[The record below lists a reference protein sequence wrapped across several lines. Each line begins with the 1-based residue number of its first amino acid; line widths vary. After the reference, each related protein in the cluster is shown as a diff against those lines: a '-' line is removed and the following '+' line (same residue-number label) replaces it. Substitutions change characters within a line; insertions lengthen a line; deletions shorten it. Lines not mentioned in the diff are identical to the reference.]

1 LRAPTIPARK
11 FRSAWQMK
19 RIAPDKKPLR
29 GNIVVPGDK
38 SIAHRAVIFS
48 AIAQGRSRILNLS
61 GGDDN
66 SRTVRAFRQM
76 GVEIFRDGD
85 ALCVEGKGWDGLS
98 APTERIDC
106 GNSGTT
112 LRLLSGLLAGRPFH
126 SELDGD
132 SSLRQRPMKRV
143 IDPLSKMG
151 ARIRSRQG
159 DGLAP
164 LEIDGGGLRGIEYR
178 MPIASAQVK
187 SAIVLA
193 ALQAEGQTIVHEPQR
208 SRDHTEVM
216 LSGFGGKISVDGLT
230 LAIAGR
236 PALTGQSVRIPGD
249 ISSAAF
255 FLVAAAMIPGS
266 DLTVRDVGCNPT
278 RDGVLEVLKQMG
290 ASIELRN
297 QRLEAGERVAD
308 IHVTGAALKGV
319 DVDAELVARTIDE
332 YPILAVAAAV
342 AQGVTTFSDVNELR
356 FKESDRIAAMTEG
369 LRALGVL
376 VEERPDGM
384 TIQGGNRLRSGAVKS
399 YADHRI
405 AMSFAIAGLV
415 SENGVEIDDAKCV
428 DISFPSFFD
437 LLAEICLH

>member
-1 LRAPTIPARK
+1 
-11 FRSAWQMK
+11 MK

-342 AQGVTTFSDVNELR
+342 AQGVTTFADVNELR